1 MESRKSNIDIMPM
14 LFRAIASG
22 AIITIGAW
30 RIGYGMDF
38 GLNLNPMLERAI
50 CVVIMSAL
58 FFAAVYIP
66 KRMAE
71 KKAKRW
77 QRHLVSAVL
86 YGFVVA
92 GVLYAFGFYTPTWAQ
107 DAVSTPIPP
116 LWLQLGKPSALFAV
130 IYFAANVVGDK
141 MKGRT
146 DEDENNDERQ

>member
-1 MESRKSNIDIMPM
+1 METKKSNIDILPI

-30 RIGYGMDF
+30 RVGYGMDF

-50 CVVIMSAL
+50 CVAVMSVL

-66 KRMAE
+66 KRMTE

-77 QRHLVSAVL
+77 QRHLASAVL

-107 DAVSTPIPP
+107 EAFSTPIPP
-116 LWLQLGKPSALFAV
+116 VWVQLGKPSALFAA
-130 IYFAANVVGDK
+130 IYFATNVVGDK
-141 MKGRT
+141 MKGR
-146 DEDENNDERQ
+146 DKEENNDD

>member
-1 MESRKSNIDIMPM
+1 METKKSNIDILPI
-14 LFRAIASG
+14 LFRAIACG

-30 RIGYGMDF
+30 RVGYGMDF
-38 GLNLNPMLERAI
+38 GLNLNPMLERA
-50 CVVIMSAL
+50 VSVLIMSVL

-77 QRHLVSAVL
+77 QMHLAAAVL

-107 DAVSTPIPP
+107 EAFSTPIPP
-116 LWLQLGKPSALFAV
+116 MWVQLGKPSALFTV

-141 MKGRT
+141 MKGR
-146 DEDENNDERQ
+146 DKEENSND

>member
-1 MESRKSNIDIMPM
+1 METKKSNIDILPI

-30 RIGYGMDF
+30 RVGYGMDF

-50 CVVIMSAL
+50 CVAVMSVL

-77 QRHLVSAVL
+77 QMHLAAAVL

-92 GVLYAFGFYTPTWAQ
+92 GVLYAFGFCTPTWAQ
-107 DAVSTPIPP
+107 EAFSTPIPP
-116 LWLQLGKPSALFAV
+116 VWVQLGKPSALFAA

-141 MKGRT
+141 MKGR
-146 DEDENNDERQ
+146 DKEENNDD

>member
-1 MESRKSNIDIMPM
+1 METKKSNIDILPI
-14 LFRAIASG
+14 LFRAIACG

-30 RIGYGMDF
+30 RVGYGMDF
-38 GLNLNPMLERAI
+38 GLNLNPMVERA
-50 CVVIMSAL
+50 VSVLIMSAL

-77 QRHLVSAVL
+77 QMHLAAAVL

-116 LWLQLGKPSALFAV
+116 VWIQLGKPSALFAV

-141 MKGRT
+141 MKGR
-146 DEDENNDERQ
+146 DKEENNND

>member
-1 MESRKSNIDIMPM
+1 METKKSNIDILPI

-30 RIGYGMDF
+30 RVGYGMDF
-38 GLNLNPMLERAI
+38 GLNLNPMLERA
-50 CVVIMSAL
+50 VSVLIMSVL

-77 QRHLVSAVL
+77 QMHLAAAVL

-107 DAVSTPIPP
+107 EAFSTPIPP
-116 LWLQLGKPSALFAV
+116 MWVQLGKPSALFAV

-141 MKGRT
+141 MKGR
-146 DEDENNDERQ
+146 DKEENKDD

>member
-1 MESRKSNIDIMPM
+1 METKKSNIDIMPM

-30 RIGYGMDF
+30 RVGYGMDF
-38 GLNLNPMLERAI
+38 GLNLNPMVERA
-50 CVVIMSAL
+50 VSVLIMSVL
-58 FFAAVYIP
+58 FFGAFYIP

-77 QRHLVSAVL
+77 QRHLASAVL

-107 DAVSTPIPP
+107 EAFSTPIPP
-116 LWLQLGKPSALFAV
+116 VWVQLGKPSALFAV

-141 MKGRT
+141 MKGR
-146 DEDENNDERQ
+146 DKEENNDD

>member
-1 MESRKSNIDIMPM
+1 METKKSNIDILPI
-14 LFRAIASG
+14 LFRAIACG

-30 RIGYGMDF
+30 RVGYGMDF
-38 GLNLNPMLERAI
+38 GLNLTPMLERA
-50 CVVIMSAL
+50 VSVLIMSVL

-77 QRHLVSAVL
+77 QRHLASAVL

-107 DAVSTPIPP
+107 EAFSTPIPP
-116 LWLQLGKPSALFAV
+116 VWVQLGKPSALFAV

-141 MKGRT
+141 MKGR
-146 DEDENNDERQ
+146 DKEENNDD

>member
-1 MESRKSNIDIMPM
+1 MQNKKSNIDILPI
-14 LFRAIASG
+14 LFRAIACG

-30 RIGYGMDF
+30 RVGYGMDF
-38 GLNLNPMLERAI
+38 GLQLNPMVERA
-50 CVVIMSAL
+50 VSVAVMSVL

-66 KRMAE
+66 KRMLE

-77 QRHLVSAVL
+77 QMHLAAAVL

-107 DAVSTPIPP
+107 EAFSTPIPP
-116 LWLQLGKPSALFAV
+116 MWVQLGKPSALFAV

-141 MKGRT
+141 MKGR
-146 DEDENNDERQ
+146 DKEENNND

>member
-1 MESRKSNIDIMPM
+1 MENKKSNIDIMPI

-30 RIGYGMDF
+30 RVGYGMDF
-38 GLNLNPMLERAI
+38 GLDLNPMIERLI
-50 CVVIMSAL
+50 CVVVMSVL

-71 KKAKRW
+71 KKTVRW
-77 QRHLVSAVL
+77 QRHLASAVL
-86 YGFVVA
+86 YAFVVA

-107 DAVSTPIPP
+107 DAVSAPIPP

-141 MKGRT
+141 MRGR
-146 DEDENNDERQ
+146 DKEENSDD

>member
-1 MESRKSNIDIMPM
+1 METKKSNIDILPV
-14 LFRAIASG
+14 LFRAVACG

-30 RIGYGMDF
+30 RVGYGMDF
-38 GLNLNPMLERAI
+38 GIELNPMLERAI
-50 CVVIMSAL
+50 SVAVMSVL
-58 FFAAVYIP
+58 FFAATYIP

-77 QRHLVSAVL
+77 QRHLAAAVL

-107 DAVSTPIPP
+107 SATSTLIPP
-116 LWLQLGKPSALFAV
+116 VWQQLAKPSALFVA

-141 MKGRT
+141 MKGR
-146 DEDENNDERQ
+146 DNEENSDD

>member
-1 MESRKSNIDIMPM
+1 MESKKSNIDIMPM

-71 KKAKRW
+71 KKVKRW

-116 LWLQLGKPSALFAV
+116 LWLQLGKPSSLFAV

>member
-1 MESRKSNIDIMPM
+1 METKKSNIDILPI
-14 LFRAIASG
+14 LFRAIACG

-30 RIGYGMDF
+30 RVGYGMDF
-38 GLNLNPMLERAI
+38 GLNLNPMLERA
-50 CVVIMSAL
+50 VSVLIMSVL
-58 FFAAVYIP
+58 FFGAVYIP

-77 QRHLVSAVL
+77 QMHLAAAVL

-107 DAVSTPIPP
+107 EAFSTPIPP
-116 LWLQLGKPSALFAV
+116 VWVQLGKPSALFAV

-141 MKGRT
+141 MKGR
-146 DEDENNDERQ
+146 DKEENNND

>member
-1 MESRKSNIDIMPM
+1 METKKSNIDILPI
-14 LFRAIASG
+14 LFRAIACG

-30 RIGYGMDF
+30 RVGYGMDF
-38 GLNLNPMLERAI
+38 GLNLNPMLERA
-50 CVVIMSAL
+50 VSVLIMSVL
-58 FFAAVYIP
+58 FFGAVYIP

-77 QRHLVSAVL
+77 QMHLAAAVL

-107 DAVSTPIPP
+107 EAFSTPIPP
-116 LWLQLGKPSALFAV
+116 VWVQLGKPSALFAV

-141 MKGRT
+141 MKGR
-146 DEDENNDERQ
+146 DKEENNDD

>member
-1 MESRKSNIDIMPM
+1 METKKSNIDILPM
-14 LFRAIASG
+14 LFRAIACG

-30 RIGYGMDF
+30 RVGYGMDF
-38 GLNLNPMLERAI
+38 GADFNPMLERAI
-50 CVVIMSAL
+50 SVLVMSVMFL
-58 FFAAVYIP
+58 AATYIP

-77 QRHLVSAVL
+77 QMHLAAAVL

-107 DAVSTPIPP
+107 EAFSTPIPP
-116 LWLQLGKPSALFAV
+116 VWVQLGKPSALFAA

-141 MKGRT
+141 MKGR
-146 DEDENNDERQ
+146 DKEENNDD

>member
-1 MESRKSNIDIMPM
+1 MNTKKSNIDILPM
-14 LFRAIASG
+14 LFRAIACG

-30 RIGYGMDF
+30 RVGYGMDF
-38 GLNLNPMLERAI
+38 GADFNPMAQRAI
-50 CVVIMSAL
+50 SVLIMSVM
-58 FFAAVYIP
+58 FFAATYIP

-77 QRHLVSAVL
+77 QMHLAAAVL

-107 DAVSTPIPP
+107 EAFSTPIPP
-116 LWLQLGKPSALFAV
+116 VWVQLGKPSALFAV

-141 MKGRT
+141 MKGR
-146 DEDENNDERQ
+146 DKEENNDD

>member
-1 MESRKSNIDIMPM
+1 METKKSKIDVLPII
-14 LFRAIASG
+14 FRAIASG

-30 RIGYGMDF
+30 RVGYGVDF
-38 GLNLNPMLERAI
+38 GDAVNPMIERAI
-50 CVVIMSAL
+50 SVAVMSVL
-58 FFAAVYIP
+58 FFAATYVP

-77 QRHLVSAVL
+77 QMHLAAAVL

-107 DAVSTPIPP
+107 SAISAEIPP
-116 LWLQLGKPSALFAV
+116 VWLQLAKPSALFVA

-141 MKGRT
+141 MKGR
-146 DEDENNDERQ
+146 DREENNND

>member
-1 MESRKSNIDIMPM
+1 METKKSNIDILPI

-30 RIGYGMDF
+30 RVGYGMDF

-50 CVVIMSAL
+50 CVAVMSVL
-58 FFAAVYIP
+58 FFGAVYIP

-77 QRHLVSAVL
+77 QRHLASAVL

-107 DAVSTPIPP
+107 EAFSTPIPP
-116 LWLQLGKPSALFAV
+116 MWVQLGKPSALFAA

-141 MKGRT
+141 MKGR
-146 DEDENNDERQ
+146 DKEENGND

>member
-1 MESRKSNIDIMPM
+1 METKKSNIDILPI
-14 LFRAIASG
+14 LFRAIACG

-30 RIGYGMDF
+30 RVGYGMDF
-38 GLNLNPMLERAI
+38 GLNLNPMLERA
-50 CVVIMSAL
+50 VSVLIMSVL
-58 FFAAVYIP
+58 FFGAVYIP

-77 QRHLVSAVL
+77 QMHLAAAVL

-107 DAVSTPIPP
+107 EAFSTPIPP
-116 LWLQLGKPSALFAV
+116 VWVQLGKPSALFAA

-141 MKGRT
+141 MKGR
-146 DEDENNDERQ
+146 DKEENNDD